1 MLFNRLDVR
10 LLGRLLL
17 LVAALAGSGYAAQHH
32 AYGPAFGALVLL
44 LVLAL
49 ELARY
54 LTRGQQALADFTL
67 ALQYRDFSRQYPAQ
81 SGPAALRSLHAAFNQ
96 VNATFRELRAG
107 QEGQFQYLQTILAL
121 LDTGIVSYNAAGTV
135 GWVNEAFKQTL
146 HLPYLK
152 NIRALQAR
160 QPVLYEAICRAV
172 PGQPAVVKLTVGLQ
186 TVQLLVSATQ
196 FKLQGEAFTLLAF
209 KNVSQALADTET
221 AAWQQLLRVMTHEIM
236 NSVAPIASL
245 ADSLGRHVQRARQQ
259 DASDELLDDVG
270 TGIRIIQQRSEGL
283 LRFAQVY
290 RNFSTLAAPQ
300 RTTLHV
306 QEVLQATRQLLAEQL
321 AAQGIELT
329 LSVRP
334 AHLTLHADGHLL
346 EQVLI
351 NLVLNAAQALTQTPH
366 SRISLRAWSNEQQ
379 RVVLEVRDNGTGI
392 AADVLDSIF
401 IPFFTT
407 RPSGSGIGLSLAKQI
422 MQLHQGSIQVHSV
435 EGAGSAFQL
444 WFPRPVPF
452 EGNGRSLLLPN
463 GAHSPTDC

>member
-1 MLFNRLDVR
+1 MIFNSLDFR

-17 LVAALAGSGYAAQHH
+17 LVAALGGGGYATLHQ
-32 AYGPAFGALVLL
+32 AYGLALGSLGLLVVLVLDL
-44 LVLAL
+44 T
-49 ELARY
+49 RY

-67 ALQYRDFSRQYPAQ
+67 ALQYRDFSRQYSAQ
-81 SGPAALRSLHAAFNQ
+81 SVPAALRPLHVAFNQ
-96 VNATFRELRAG
+96 VNATFRELRAE

-121 LDTGIVSYNAAGTV
+121 LDTGIVSYDAAGTV
-135 GWVNEAFKQTL
+135 AWVNEAFKQTL

-152 NIRALQAR
+152 NIRALQSR
-160 QPVLYEAICRAV
+160 QPVLYEAICRVV
-172 PGQPAVVKLTVGLQ
+172 PGQPVVVKLTVGLQ
-186 TVQLLVSATQ
+186 AVQLLVSATQ
-196 FKLQGEAFTLLAF
+196 FKLRGEAFTLLAF

-259 DASDELLDDVG
+259 EASGELLDDVG

-290 RNFSTLAAPQ
+290 RDFSTLASPQ
-300 RTTLHV
+300 RTTLYV
-306 QEVLQATRQLLAEQL
+306 QELLQTTRQLLAEQL
-321 AAQGIELT
+321 YAQGIEVT

-351 NLVLNAAQALTQTPH
+351 NLVLNAAQALAQIPNP
-366 SRISLRAWSNEQQ
+366 RISLLAWPDEQE
-379 RVVLEVRDNGTGI
+379 RVVIEVKDNGSGI
-392 AADVLDSIF
+392 PADVLDSIF

-407 RPSGSGIGLSLAKQI
+407 RPNGSGIGLSLAKQI

-435 EGAGSAFQL
+435 EGVGSAFQL
-444 WFPRPVPF
+444 WFPPR
-452 EGNGRSLLLPN
+452 
-463 GAHSPTDC
+463 

>member
-1 MLFNRLDVR
+1 MIFNSLDAR
-10 LLGRLLL
+10 LLGRLVL
-17 LVAALAGSGYAAQHH
+17 LVAALAGGGYATLHH
-32 AYGPAFGALVLL
+32 AYGLALGALVLL
-44 LVLAL
+44 LLLVVD
-49 ELARY
+49 LARY

-81 SGPAALRSLHAAFNQ
+81 SGPASLRPLHEAFNQ
-96 VNATFRELRAG
+96 VNATFRELRAE

-121 LDTGIVSYNAAGTV
+121 LDTGIVSYDAAGTV
-135 GWVNEAFKQTL
+135 AWVNEAFKQTL

-172 PGQPAVVKLTVGLQ
+172 PGQPAVVKLTVGPQ

-196 FKLQGEAFTLLAF
+196 FRLRGEAFTLLAF

-245 ADSLGRHVQRARQQ
+245 ADSLGRHVQHARQQ
-259 DASDELLDDVG
+259 ETLDELLNDVG

-290 RNFSTLAAPQ
+290 RDFSTLAAPQ
-300 RTTLHV
+300 RTTLYV
-306 QEVLQATRQLLAEQL
+306 QELLQTTRQLLAEQL
-321 AAQGIELT
+321 AAQGIEVT

-334 AHLTLHADGHLL
+334 THLTLHADGHLL

-351 NLVLNAAQALTQTPH
+351 NLMLNAAQAVTQVANP
-366 SRISLRAWSNEQQ
+366 RISLLAWLDEQE
-379 RVVLEVRDNGTGI
+379 RVVIEVKDNGSGI
-392 AADVLDSIF
+392 PADVLDSIF

-407 RPSGSGIGLSLAKQI
+407 RPHGSGIGLSLAKQI

-444 WFPRPVPF
+444 WFPA
-452 EGNGRSLLLPN
+452 S
-463 GAHSPTDC
+463 ASH

>member
-1 MLFNRLDVR
+1 MIFNSLDLR
-10 LLGRLLL
+10 LLGRLVL
-17 LVAALAGSGYAAQHH
+17 LVAALAGGGYATQHH
-32 AYGPAFGALVLL
+32 AYGLALGALVLL
-44 LVLAL
+44 VILVLD
-49 ELARY
+49 LARY

-67 ALQYRDFSRQYPAQ
+67 ALKYRDFSRQYPAQ
-81 SGPAALRSLHAAFNQ
+81 SGPASLRHLHEAFNQ
-96 VNATFRELRAG
+96 VNATFRELRAQ

-121 LDTGIVSYNAAGTV
+121 LDTGIVSYDAAGTV
-135 GWVNEAFKQTL
+135 AWVNEAFKQTL

-152 NIRALQAR
+152 NIRALQSR

-172 PGQPAVVKLTVGLQ
+172 PGQPVVVKLTVGPQ

-196 FKLQGEAFTLLAF
+196 FKLRDEAFTLLAF

-259 DASDELLDDVG
+259 EALAELLDDVG
-270 TGIRIIQQRSEGL
+270 TGIHIIQQRSEGL

-290 RNFSTLAAPQ
+290 RDFSTLASPQ
-300 RTTLHV
+300 RTTLYV
-306 QEVLQATRQLLAEQL
+306 QELLQATRQLLAEQL
-321 AAQGIELT
+321 AAQGIEVT

-351 NLVLNAAQALTQTPH
+351 NLVLNAAQAVNQTPNP
-366 SRISLRAWSNEQQ
+366 RLNLLAWSDEQA
-379 RVVLEVRDNGTGI
+379 RVIIEVKDNGSGI
-392 AADVLDSIF
+392 PADVVDSIF

-407 RPSGSGIGLSLAKQI
+407 RPNGSGIGLSLAKQI
-422 MQLHQGSIQVHSV
+422 MQLHQGSIQVYSV

-444 WFPRPVPF
+444 WFP
-452 EGNGRSLLLPN
+452 GS
-463 GAHSPTDC
+463 AAS

>member
-1 MLFNRLDVR
+1 MIFNSLDAR
-10 LLGRLLL
+10 LLGRLVL
-17 LVAALAGSGYAAQHH
+17 LVAVLAGCGYATLHH
-32 AYGPAFGALVLL
+32 AYGLALGALVLL
-44 LVLAL
+44 LILVVD
-49 ELARY
+49 LARY

-81 SGPAALRSLHAAFNQ
+81 SGPASLRPLHEAFNQ
-96 VNATFRELRAG
+96 VNATFRELRAE

-121 LDTGIVSYNAAGTV
+121 LDTGIVSYDAAGTV
-135 GWVNEAFKQTL
+135 AWVNEAFKQTL

-160 QPVLYEAICRAV
+160 QPVLYEAICRAL

-196 FKLQGEAFTLLAF
+196 FKLRGEAFTLLAF

-245 ADSLGRHVQRARQQ
+245 ADSLGRHVQSAQKQ
-259 DASDELLDDVG
+259 EASDELLDDVG

-290 RNFSTLAAPQ
+290 RDFSTLASPQ
-300 RTTLHV
+300 RTTLYA
-306 QEVLQATRQLLAEQL
+306 QELLQTTRQLLAEQL
-321 AAQGIELT
+321 AAQGIEVT

-334 AHLTLHADGHLL
+334 LQLTLHADGRLL

-351 NLVLNAAQALTQTPH
+351 NLVLNAAQALAQATDPH
-366 SRISLRAWSNEQQ
+366 ISLLAWLDEQEQ
-379 RVVLEVRDNGTGI
+379 VVIEVKDNGTGI
-392 AADVLDSIF
+392 PADVLDSIF

-407 RPSGSGIGLSLAKQI
+407 RPNGSGIGLSLAKQI

-435 EGAGSAFQL
+435 EGVGSAFQL
-444 WFPRPVPF
+444 WFPNLAI
-452 EGNGRSLLLPN
+452 G
-463 GAHSPTDC
+463 

>member
-1 MLFNRLDVR
+1 MVFSSLDLR
-10 LLGRLLL
+10 LLGRLVL
-17 LVAALAGSGYAAQHH
+17 LVAALGGGGYATQHH
-32 AYGPAFGALVLL
+32 AYGLALGALVLL
-44 LVLAL
+44 VVLVLDL
-49 ELARY
+49 THY
-54 LTRGQQALADFTL
+54 LTRGQQALAEFTL

-81 SGPAALRSLHAAFNQ
+81 SGPAALRPLHEAFNQ
-96 VNATFRELRAG
+96 VNTTFRELRSE
-107 QEGQFQYLQTILAL
+107 QEGQFQYLQIILAL
-121 LDTGIVSYNAAGTV
+121 LDTGIVSYDTAGTV
-135 GWVNEAFKQTL
+135 AWVNEAFKQLL

-152 NIRALQAR
+152 NIRALQSR
-160 QPVLYEAICRAV
+160 QPVLYDAICRAV
-172 PGQPAVVKLTVGLQ
+172 PGQPAVVKLTVGRQ

-196 FKLQGEAFTLLAF
+196 FKLRGEAFTLLAF

-259 DASDELLDDVG
+259 EASAELLDDVG

-290 RNFSTLAAPQ
+290 RDFSTLASPQ
-300 RTTLHV
+300 RTTLYV
-306 QEVLQATRQLLAEQL
+306 QELLQATRQLLAEQL
-321 AAQGIELT
+321 EAQDIEVT

-351 NLVLNAAQALTQTPH
+351 NLMLNAAQALAQTPAPC
-366 SRISLRAWSNEQQ
+366 ISLRVWLDEQE
-379 RVVLEVRDNGTGI
+379 RVVIEVKDNGSGI
-392 AADVLDSIF
+392 SADVLDSIF

-407 RPSGSGIGLSLAKQI
+407 RPNGSGIGLSLAKQI

-435 EGAGSAFQL
+435 AGAGSAFQL
-444 WFPRPVPF
+444 WFPSSVTF
-452 EGNGRSLLLPN
+452 
-463 GAHSPTDC
+463 